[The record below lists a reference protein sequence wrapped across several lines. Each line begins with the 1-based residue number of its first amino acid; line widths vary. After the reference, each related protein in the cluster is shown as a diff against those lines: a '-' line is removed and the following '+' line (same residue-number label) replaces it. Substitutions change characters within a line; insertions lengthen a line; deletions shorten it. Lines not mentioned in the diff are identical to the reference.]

1 MRLRVLVV
9 ALALGTAIP
18 ALPACD
24 FVNTPTK
31 VGNGQLYQSGDGRYD
46 PWFAQVH
53 QEQVAAASWPDE
65 SKAARKPIITALD
78 LRPGASNSTVLSA
91 TREKKGDPGV
101 GRAVDQTVAAEREL
115 ARKLNAQ
122 QPRLERLLERG
133 EELKKQAV
141 EERRN
146 MGTDKADEKKV
157 AKKDEIKREV
167 SAGID
172 ALENML
178 TDAKRAAKEADELAR
193 KLRAAW
199 TGKDEDE
206 EPPRDEKKDD
216 RDEKKD
222 EKKEEKKEPVT
233 KRPAPKPAEKP
244 ADDKPAPKPAQKQP
258 DEVFNP

>member
-1 MRLRVLVV
+1 MRLRVLFV
-9 ALALGTAIP
+9 ALALGVSVP

-78 LRPGASNSTVLSA
+78 LRPGVSNSTILSA
-91 TREKKGDPGV
+91 TRERRGDQSL
-101 GRAVDQTVAAEREL
+101 GRAVDQTVAAEREF

-122 QPRLERLLERG
+122 RPRLERLLERG
-133 EELKKQAV
+133 EELRKQVV

-146 MGTDKADEKKV
+146 MGAAKADEAKV
-157 AKKDEIKREV
+157 AKKEELKREV
-167 SAGID
+167 AAAVD
-172 ALENML
+172 ALQDML
-178 TDAKRAAKEADELAR
+178 TDAKRGAEEAEELAR
-193 KLRAAW
+193 KLRPAW

-206 EPPRDEKKDD
+206 EPPREDKREEEKKEE
-216 RDEKKD
+216 RDEKKV
-222 EKKEEKKEPVT
+222 PVA
-233 KRPAPKPAEKP
+233 KRPAPKAASSP
-244 ADDKPAPKPAQKQP
+244 ADDKPAPKPAKKQP

>member
-1 MRLRVLVV
+1 MRLRVLVL
-9 ALALGTAIP
+9 ALALGASVP
-18 ALPACD
+18 ALSGCD

-46 PWFAQVH
+46 PWFVQVH

-65 SKAARKPIITALD
+65 SKAARKPIVTALD
-78 LRPGASNSTVLSA
+78 LRPGASNSTILSA

-115 ARKLNAQ
+115 ARKLNAH

-146 MGTDKADEKKV
+146 MGADKADEKKV
-157 AKKDEIKREV
+157 AKKEEIKREIG
-167 SAGID
+167 AGVD
-172 ALENML
+172 ALDTML
-178 TDAKRAAKEADELAR
+178 TDAKRGAKEADELAR

-206 EPPRDEKKDD
+206 EPPREEKKDD
-216 RDEKKD
+216 RDEKK
-222 EKKEEKKEPVT
+222 EPVA
-233 KRPAPKPAEKP
+233 KRPAPKPAPKP
-244 ADDKPAPKPAQKQP
+244 AEKAADEKPAPKPAQKPP